1 MIKKD
6 YEVINILYTGGLT
19 KHKGVHILINAF
31 KQLKQENVRLHV
43 VGKGFDMDEMKK
55 LAGGDLRIIFHGF
68 VSNKDLSTLRDTAN
82 ISVVPSIWY
91 DIAHG
96 VICESFNYGI
106 PVIGSR
112 IGGIPELIEDG
123 YNGYLFEAGNEQELK
138 NALDR
143 LINNPQ
149 ELKRLETGAF
159 ESRKKYDIEDHINH
173 LETLFKEL
181 TG

>member
-1 MIKKD
+1 M
-6 YEVINILYTGGLT
+6 
-19 KHKGVHILINAF
+19 
-31 KQLKQENVRLHV
+31 
-43 VGKGFDMDEMKK
+43 
-55 LAGGDLRIIFHGF
+55 
-68 VSNKDLSTLRDTAN
+68 
-82 ISVVPSIWY
+82 VPSIWY